1 VRTLMSE
8 AAWVHYGQ
16 IYVQSGEDYPDL
28 AECSGG
34 QSNGLCGAA
43 IGAALA
49 QELVAVIGDGSGV
62 LCDRMSPS
70 AWAGRWLSRGR
81 GRAIRRPPGGPRAT
95 GSAWQAAS
103 RRPALPRPPRVD
115 AAELAIRPRP
125 LAGSPGGQRVLRA
138 LLRDA
143 FCRPDRPVGV
153 GRRALLGTGI
163 APGTPAAVL
172 SKLNA
177 STRAAHAA
185 RVGLASM
192 HQK

>member
-1 VRTLMSE
+1 VSRPL
-8 AAWVHYGQ
+8 
-16 IYVQSGEDYPDL
+16 
-28 AECSGG
+28 
-34 QSNGLCGAA
+34 A

-49 QELVAVIGDGSGV
+49 QELVEVIGDGPGV

-70 AWAGRWLSRGR
+70 AWVGRWLSRPRPRDEETAWWTARYRIRQAGR
-81 GRAIRRPPGGPRAT
+81 IP
-95 GSAWQAAS
+95 AAS
-103 RRPALPRPPRVD
+103 FAPPPRVD

-143 FCRPDRPVGV
+143 FRRPDRPVGV
-153 GRRALLGTGI
+153 GRRALLRTGI

-185 RVGLASM
+185 
-192 HQK
+192 